1 MDSSVSNNLN
11 RKALLESREFW
22 EEYIKTELYNIVDE
36 YMKDNHLTQT
46 QLAQNL
52 GVSKG
57 YISQVL
63 NGESDHRISK
73 MVELALHCGKVPY
86 IYFKDLEEVLQADM
100 DGDGVFNNFEGL
112 NKSKSN
118 CKKTERQDV
127 KKNILVI

>member
-1 MDSSVSNNLN
+1 M
-11 RKALLESREFW
+11 
-22 EEYIKTELYNIVDE
+22 
-36 YMKDNHLTQT
+36 
-46 QLAQNL
+46 
-52 GVSKG
+52 
-57 YISQVL
+57 L